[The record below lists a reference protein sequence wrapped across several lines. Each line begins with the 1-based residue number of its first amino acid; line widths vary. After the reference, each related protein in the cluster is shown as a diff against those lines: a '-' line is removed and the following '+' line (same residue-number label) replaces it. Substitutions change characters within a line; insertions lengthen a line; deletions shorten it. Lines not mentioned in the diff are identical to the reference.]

1 MIHLARKTQDLI
13 QDLCAQFGETTGW
26 PLSYFPAGQESTEAI
41 KARFEE
47 QGLQASFQHVDDGE
61 SHVGLLVLEC
71 PADYSED
78 SYVEPVRALAERIG
92 ALLSQLSQMEKA
104 LESRTAAVETLSGLG
119 QTPQTEQSLGDNL
132 HDLLAAAVRL
142 TGYHSAGFYLLNPA
156 TSRLKLRAAYGL
168 DSRSLPATN
177 REVTS
182 SRPDLE
188 ALSRGYAIVNRQS
201 EMDDRW
207 LSREAKCGMCVVV
220 QSSLVPIGTLWVYD
234 RRLHPSAES
243 ELESLRAVAGHI
255 ALLLERVVL
264 LRESEAQRRIQKELR
279 AVSGPESGIRRPD
292 LPTTC
297 GFDAVYR
304 CLSRHEV
311 GGDMCELEALTD
323 ESTIIVV
330 GDASGNSV
338 PAALVMNA
346 AKGALKSMSGRRAAH
361 DWHPSVAMDRLNRAL
376 HSVTGEHQF
385 MSLFY
390 GVYDASTRVLTQCNA
405 GHPAPILV
413 RDGQVSLLEAQG
425 LLLGIVEDVEY
436 QSLETQLFPG
446 DLLVLLSDGI
456 TETRDEEHR
465 LFGVN
470 GVVDAIQRA
479 GADSV
484 EAIFES
490 IWQRAEEHAGQSRK
504 RRADDR
510 TLLIIRIR

>member
-1 MIHLARKTQDLI
+1 MIQLARKTLDLI
-13 QDLCAQFGETTGW
+13 QDLCCQFGETTGW
-26 PLSYFPAGQESTEAI
+26 PLRFVPAGPESTEAI

-47 QGLQASFQHVDDGE
+47 QGLHATYHYVDDSE
-61 SHVGLLVLEC
+61 NHVGLLILQF
-71 PADYSED
+71 PADHPLDNYL
-78 SYVEPVRALAERIG
+78 EPVRGLAEQIG
-92 ALLSQLSQMEKA
+92 LLLSQLAQMEHA
-104 LESRTAAVETLSGLG
+104 LANRTAAVETLSGLG
-119 QTPQTEQSLGDNL
+119 QSPQSEQSLGDNL

-168 DSRSLPATN
+168 DARSLPSTN
-177 REVTS
+177 REVSS

-188 ALSRGYAIVNRQS
+188 ALSRGYAFVVRHS
-201 EMDDRW
+201 ELDDRW
-207 LSREAKCGMCVVV
+207 LAREANCGLCAVV

-234 RRLHPSAES
+234 RREHATYEKEIEP
-243 ELESLRAVAGHI
+243 LRVVAGHI
-255 ALLLERVVL
+255 AMLLERIVL
-264 LRESEAQRRIQKELR
+264 LRESEAQRRIQRELR
-279 AVSGPESGIRRPD
+279 AVADPESGLRRPQ
-292 LPTTC
+292 LPTSC

-311 GGDMCELEALTD
+311 GGDMCELEALTT

-361 DWHPSVAMDRLNRAL
+361 DWHPSVAMDRLNRTL

-390 GVYDASTRVLTQCNA
+390 GVYDASTRLLTHCNA

-413 RDGQVSLLEAQG
+413 RGGQVSLLEAQG
-425 LLLGIVEDVEY
+425 LLLGIVEDVDY
-436 QSLETQLFPG
+436 RSLETELQAG

-456 TETRDEEHR
+456 TEIRDEQHH
-465 LFGVN
+465 LFGVE
-470 GVVDAIQRA
+470 GVVDAIRRSQS
-479 GADSV
+479 DSV
-484 EAIFES
+484 ENIFES
-490 IWQRAEEHAGQSRK
+490 IWRRAEDHAGKVRK
-504 RRADDR
+504 KNTDDR
-510 TLLIIRIR
+510 TLLVMRVK

>member
-1 MIHLARKTQDLI
+1 MIQLARKTQDLI
-13 QDLCAQFGETTGW
+13 QDLCCQFGETTGW
-26 PLSYFPAGQESTEAI
+26 PLRYVAAGPESTEAI
-41 KARFEE
+41 KARCEE
-47 QGLQASFQHVDDGE
+47 QGLHASYHYVDDGE
-61 SHVGLLVLEC
+61 NHVGLLILEF
-71 PADYSED
+71 PADHPVD
-78 SYVEPVRALAERIG
+78 NYVEPVRALAEQIG
-92 ALLSQLSQMEKA
+92 QLLSQLAQMEQTLA
-104 LESRTAAVETLSGLG
+104 TRTAAVETLSGLG
-119 QTPQTEQSLGDNL
+119 QSPQSEQSLGDNL

-156 TSRLKLRAAYGL
+156 TNRLKLRAAYGL
-168 DSRSLPATN
+168 DARSLPATN
-177 REVTS
+177 REVSS

-188 ALSRGYAIVNRQS
+188 ALSRGFAFVNRQS
-201 EMDDRW
+201 ELDDRW
-207 LSREAKCGMCVVV
+207 LSREARSGLCAVV

-234 RRLHPSAES
+234 RREHTSHEKDI
-243 ELESLRAVAGHI
+243 ESLRVVAGHI

-279 AVSGPESGIRRPD
+279 AVSDPESGLRRPY
-292 LPTTC
+292 LSKSC

-311 GGDMCELEALTD
+311 GGDMCELEALTA

-376 HSVTGEHQF
+376 HSITGEHQF

-390 GVYDASTRVLTQCNA
+390 GVYDASTRLLTHCNA

-413 RDGQVSLLEAQG
+413 RGGEVTLLEAQG

-436 QSLETQLFPG
+436 RSLESELQPG

-456 TETRDEEHR
+456 TEIRDEEHR

-470 GVVDAIQRA
+470 GVVEAIRRA
-479 GADSV
+479 SGESV
-484 EAIFES
+484 ENIFES
-490 IWQRAEEHAGQSRK
+490 IWQRAEEHAGRVRK
-504 RRADDR
+504 RNTDDR
-510 TLLIIRIR
+510 TLLVMRIK